1 MKFSR
6 LRQKL
11 VATAL
16 VGLCLAG
23 QVFAQDQRLTKR
35 VDLFLKDADLLAAT
49 EMLSRQTGI
58 RFVIAPSSLE
68 FKKIN
73 LNLPG
78 VTADQAIVYICEAA
92 GGWVERDD
100 QGVYIIRQGAKPESA
115 GTNSSVPTNKVRKPI
130 RIERIKIVKGDPEE
144 VYQMLMTGNVES
156 ISGKGF
162 EDLRNAVRKHTEA
175 TQPKINDGPTVIFPG
190 VAGAAAYPTVIQGN
204 NALPT
209 DSSRSAAESGADIFL
224 PNESANQ
231 RQPGGGGNGAGQPGG
246 GNNQNGNGGSAL
258 QGGVGFVPEGIRKV
272 SYDPTTNSLIVE
284 GDDDA
289 IKQLRNLV
297 NLFDQVPKQVIVKV
311 EFITTSQSVT
321 KALGMDWLYQRG
333 AINAGNRPGSFAE
346 VSNPIF
352 INYATGNITTRL
364 RTILSEGGGK
374 TVNAPLVRT
383 LNNQAAIVSQNL
395 QTWYFTSQA
404 TNGPGGIIINTI
416 PQQIQ
421 IPTTLAIKPR
431 INDDGYITMFLQ
443 PTISDL
449 GQIRRDQ
456 NGNSFPDISSQSISV
471 VARVKSG
478 QTIALAGL
486 TRKQTRTTVSKFPVL
501 ADLPIVGSLFKATN
515 TERNDSELLIF
526 VTPIIVEDQDQ
537 GGLGP

>member
-1 MKFSR
+1 MMFSN

-11 VATAL
+11 AVAAL
-16 VGLCLAG
+16 IGLCFVG
-23 QVFAQDQRLTKR
+23 QIANAQDQRLAKR

-58 RFVIAPSSLE
+58 RFVIAPGSAE

-100 QGVYIIRQGAKPESA
+100 QGVYIIRQGAKPENA
-115 GTNSSVPTNKVRKPI
+115 SSNAAVPTSKVKKPI
-130 RIERIKIVKGDPEE
+130 RIERIKIIKGDPEY
-144 VYQMLMTGNVES
+144 VYHMIMSGSGDRVD
-156 ISGKGF
+156 GKGF
-162 EDLRNAVRKHTEA
+162 SDIHQAVKA
-175 TQPKINDGPTVIFPG
+175 LNDAILPKANGGPSLVFPG
-190 VAGAAAYPTVIQGN
+190 VSGAASYPAVVQDN
-204 NALPT
+204 SMPK
-209 DSSRSAAESGADIFL
+209 DSSKGIFEAGSDIML
-224 PNESANQ
+224 PDESANQ
-231 RQPGGGGNGAGQPGG
+231 RQPGGGGAGSGNGQPGG
-246 GNNQNGNGGSAL
+246 NTNGGGSAL

-272 SYDPTTNSLIVE
+272 TYDPTTNSLIVE

-383 LNNQAAIVSQNL
+383 LNNQLAVVSQSL
-395 QTWYFTSQA
+395 QTWYFTTQA
-404 TNGPGGIIINTI
+404 SNGPGGIIINTV
-416 PQQIQ
+416 PQQIT
-421 IPTTLAIKPR
+421 IPTFLAIKPR
-431 INDDGYITMFLQ
+431 INDDGYITMYLT

-456 NGNSFPDISSQSISV
+456 NGNSFPDISTQSIQL

-478 QTIALAGL
+478 QTIALGGL

-501 ADLPIVGSLFKATN
+501 ADLPIVGSLFRSTS

-526 VTPIIVEDQDQ
+526 VTPIIIEDQDL

>member
-1 MKFSR
+1 M
-6 LRQKL
+6 
-11 VATAL
+11 
-16 VGLCLAG
+16 
-23 QVFAQDQRLTKR
+23 R
-35 VDLFLKDADLLAAT
+35 V
-49 EMLSRQTGI
+49 
-58 RFVIAPSSLE
+58 
-68 FKKIN
+68 
-73 LNLPG
+73 
-78 VTADQAIVYICEAA
+78 
-92 GGWVERDD
+92 
-100 QGVYIIRQGAKPESA
+100 
-115 GTNSSVPTNKVRKPI
+115 
-130 RIERIKIVKGDPEE
+130 ERIKIIKGDPEQ
-144 VYQMLMTGNVES
+144 VYQMLMTGTVDYD
-156 ISGKGF
+156 KGF
-162 EDLRNAVRKHTEA
+162 DDLRNAVRKNNESM
-175 TQPKINDGPTVIFPG
+175 QPRMNSGPTVIFPG
-190 VAGAAAYPTVIQGN
+190 VAGASSYPTVVQGN
-204 NALPT
+204 NVLPM
-209 DSSRSAAESGADIFL
+209 DSSRAATESAADIFL
-224 PNESANQ
+224 PTESANQ

-246 GNNQNGNGGSAL
+246 NNQNNGGGAAP

-272 SYDPTTNSLIVE
+272 SYDPATNSLIVE

-383 LNNQAAIVSQNL
+383 LNNQAASVNQQL
-395 QTWYFTSQA
+395 QTWYFTTQA

-416 PQQIQ
+416 PQPIT
-421 IPTTLAIKPR
+421 IPTNLSIRPR
-431 INDDGYITMFLQ
+431 INDDGYITMNLQ

-456 NGNSFPDISSQSISV
+456 NGNSFPDISQQSVTV

-478 QTIALAGL
+478 ETIALGGL
-486 TRKQTRTTVSKFPVL
+486 TRKQTRTTVQKFPVL
-501 ADLPIVGSLFKATN
+501 ADLPLVGSLFRSTN

>member
-1 MKFSR
+1 MMFSN

-11 VATAL
+11 AIAAL
-16 VGLCLAG
+16 IGLCFVG
-23 QVFAQDQRLTKR
+23 QIANAQDQRLAKR

-58 RFVIAPSSLE
+58 RFVIAPGSAE

-100 QGVYIIRQGAKPESA
+100 QGVYIIRQGAKPETA
-115 GTNSSVPTNKVRKPI
+115 SSNAAVPTSKVKKPV
-130 RIERIKIVKGDPEE
+130 RIERIKIIKGDPEY
-144 VYQMLMTGNVES
+144 VYHMIMSGSGDRVD
-156 ISGKGF
+156 GKGF
-162 EDLRNAVRKHTEA
+162 SDIHQAVKA
-175 TQPKINDGPTVIFPG
+175 LNDAILPKANGGPSLVFPG
-190 VAGAAAYPTVIQGN
+190 VSGAASYPAVVQDN
-204 NALPT
+204 SMPK
-209 DSSRSAAESGADIFL
+209 DSSKGIFEAGSDIML
-224 PNESANQ
+224 PDESANQ
-231 RQPGGGGNGAGQPGG
+231 RQPGGGGAGAGNGQPGG
-246 GNNQNGNGGSAL
+246 NTNGGGSAL

-272 SYDPTTNSLIVE
+272 TYDPTTNSLIVE

-383 LNNQAAIVSQNL
+383 LNNQLAVVSQSL
-395 QTWYFTSQA
+395 QTWYFTTQA
-404 TNGPGGIIINTI
+404 SNGPGGIIINTV
-416 PQQIQ
+416 PQQIT
-421 IPTTLAIKPR
+421 IPTFLAIKPR
-431 INDDGYITMFLQ
+431 INDDGYITMYLT

-456 NGNSFPDISSQSISV
+456 NGNSFPDISTQSIQL

-478 QTIALAGL
+478 QTIALGGL

-501 ADLPIVGSLFKATN
+501 ADLPIVGSLFRSTS

-526 VTPIIVEDQDQ
+526 VTPIIIEDQDL

>member
-1 MKFSR
+1 MKFSS

-23 QVFAQDQRLTKR
+23 QVLAQDQRLTKR
-35 VDLFLKDADLLAAT
+35 VDLFLKEADLLAAT

-58 RFVIAPSSLE
+58 RFVIAPSSVE

-78 VTADQAIVYICEAA
+78 VTADQAIGYICEAA
-92 GGWVERDD
+92 GAWVERDE
-100 QGVYIIRQGAKPESA
+100 QGVYIIRQGPKPENATSSA
-115 GTNSSVPTNKVRKPI
+115 AVPTNKVRKPM
-130 RIERIKIVKGDPEE
+130 RVERIKIIKGDPEQ
-144 VYQMLMTGNVES
+144 VYRMIMTGDVSSTYSN
-156 ISGKGF
+156 GF
-162 EDLRNAVRKHTEA
+162 DQLHEEYRKHLEA
-175 TQPKINDGPTVIFPG
+175 SMPKTGPGPQLVFPG
-190 VAGAAAYPTVIQGN
+190 VSGPVAYPTVSQGN
-204 NALPT
+204 GSLPA
-209 DSSRSAAESGADIFL
+209 DSGKSPTEVNSDIFL
-224 PNESANQ
+224 PSESANQ

-246 GNNQNGNGGSAL
+246 NNQNGGGGGAL

-272 SYDPTTNSLIVE
+272 SFDPATNSLIVE

-297 NLFDQVPKQVIVKV
+297 NLFDQVPKQVIIKI

-383 LNNQAAIVSQNL
+383 LNNQPAVVFQSL
-395 QTWYFTSQA
+395 TTWYFTPQA
-404 TNGPGGIIINTI
+404 VNGNGGIIINYIATQLPI
-416 PQQIQ
+416 TSSLQVR
-421 IPTTLAIKPR
+421 PR
-431 INDDGYITMFLQ
+431 INDDGYVTMFLTPQ
-443 PTISDL
+443 ISDL
-449 GQIRRDQ
+449 GQLRRDA
-456 NGNSFPDISSQSISV
+456 NGAAYPDFSTQAVNV

-478 QTIALAGL
+478 ETIALAGM
-486 TRKQTRTTVSKFPVL
+486 TRKQTRTTIAKFPVL
-501 ADLPIVGSLFKATN
+501 ADLPIVGSLFRSSN